1 MKLIILSLI
10 QLTLQ
15 AQCSY
20 RCGYVRFN
28 IFHIHLMSNA
38 CMSDLHRHTSSV
50 LSIILARQRSNS
62 WVESRVAF
70 DLPAP
75 RYDMIREGD
84 RLLVGLSGGK
94 ERKSKIVQ
102 NRWRILWQLIKSDA
116 SAFMLQLW
124 NFKLSLIHRCRTVS
138 PCFMCCWSCNAGLL
152 WSSLWLLRLWTLRL
166 QSLLPSHWSILGAN
180 RCMAGANS
188 DSTGI
193 VAVWCLMPFAVWR
206 TLRFPCH
213 ALNRLLARVE
223 IAHFLTW
230 SNCISWFMVSPT
242 LCSDLLDMHDEI
254 VLNDTL
260 WEQILC
266 VHAQFTKAKH
276 GKTTVRGF

>member
-1 MKLIILSLI
+1 MENFMTVDQVGCFRVHVGMELQTQLDSSL
-10 QLTLQ
+10 QDSLTL
-15 AQCSY
+15 
-20 RCGYVRFN
+20 
-28 IFHIHLMSNA
+28 
-38 CMSDLHRHTSSV
+38 LHV
-50 LSIILARQRSNS
+50 LLELQRRSP
-62 WVESRVAF
+62 VKFTVAAATVNPETPEF
-70 DLPAP
+70 AP
-75 RYDMIREGD
+75 EPLIDTWC
-84 RLLVGLSGGK
+84 
-94 ERKSKIVQ
+94 KS
-102 NRWRILWQLIKSDA
+102 L
-116 SAFMLQLW
+116 
-124 NFKLSLIHRCRTVS
+124 
-138 PCFMCCWSCNAGLL
+138 
-152 WSSLWLLRLWTLRL
+152 
-166 QSLLPSHWSILGAN
+166 
-180 RCMAGANS
+180 AGANS